1 MRLVCISRLPI
12 AYCRLP
18 SETLVDPKQVAAR
31 KALELVEDGMTLGL
45 GTGSTAVHFI
55 DGLGAK
61 VRELGWKVSG
71 VPTSERSRVQAVHLG
86 IPIVDLVEA
95 PVLDLAVDGAD
106 EADKNLALIKGGGG
120 ALLREKLVA
129 AAARQFVVVC
139 DSTKF
144 KQTLGAFPLPVAIV
158 PFGWASTAAR
168 LERYGVEMKLRESK
182 APGGGPFITDD
193 GLYIL
198 DMQFGTIEDPVAL
211 EREIKQTTGVVDVGL
226 FVGMASRLILGFE
239 DGHSEEILS
248 GR

>member
-1 MRLVCISRLPI
+1 M
-12 AYCRLP
+12 
-18 SETLVDPKQVAAR
+18 DPKQVAALR
-31 KALELVEDGMTLGL
+31 ALEFVEDGMTIGL

-61 VRELGWKVSG
+61 VRQQGWKVRG
-71 VPTSERSRVQAVHLG
+71 VPTSERSRLQAEQLG
-86 IPIVDLVEA
+86 IAIVDLVEA

-106 EADKNLALIKGGGG
+106 EADRNLTLIKGGGG

-129 AAARQFVVVC
+129 AAARQFVVVA
-139 DSTKF
+139 DSSKF

-168 LERYGVEMKLRESK
+168 LERAGVELRLRESK
-182 APGGGPFITDD
+182 NPGGGPYVTDD

-198 DMQFGTIEDPVAL
+198 DMHFGAIEDAVRL

-239 DGHSEEILS
+239 DGHVEEILP
-248 GR
+248 GE